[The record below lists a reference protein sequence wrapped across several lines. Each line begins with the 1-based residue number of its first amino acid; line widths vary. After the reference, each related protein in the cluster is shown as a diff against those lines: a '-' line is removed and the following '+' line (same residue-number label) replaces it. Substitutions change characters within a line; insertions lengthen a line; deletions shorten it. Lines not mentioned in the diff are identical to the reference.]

1 MELFAQKAS
10 HLSGFCLFVS
20 NRESARA
27 VAVAVAVAAA
37 AVVVVAIQ
45 LVLILI
51 AEMLVH
57 RVPSALN
64 K

>member
-1 MELFAQKAS
+1 MALP
-10 HLSGFCLFVS
+10 FVS

-27 VAVAVAVAAA
+27 VAVVAAVAVA

-51 AEMLVH
+51 AEMPVH